1 MEGIRSTYWLAL
13 WRLSEG
19 LDARAEVRAAKWWA
33 CDAAHRVVCSSQ
45 HLHGG
50 IGSDVEYPIH
60 RFYLMAKQIGYSLG
74 NASQQLERLGRLL
87 AEDDTLGFRALEV

>member
-1 MEGIRSTYWLAL
+1 MRGEDRSSGSLFSYIDVEAIRSTYWLAL

-33 CDAAHRVVCSSQ
+33 CDAAHRVVCTAQ

-50 IGSDVEYPIH
+50 MGADIDSTKSV
-60 RFYLMAKQIGYSLG
+60 SLISPFVAA
-74 NASQQLERLGRLL
+74 ASRI
-87 AEDDTLGFRALEV
+87 